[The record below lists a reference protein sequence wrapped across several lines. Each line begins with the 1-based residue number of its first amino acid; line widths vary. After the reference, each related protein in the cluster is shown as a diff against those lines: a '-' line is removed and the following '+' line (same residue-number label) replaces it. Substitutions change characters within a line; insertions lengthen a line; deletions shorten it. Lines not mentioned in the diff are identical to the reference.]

1 MKVLP
6 TIFATQEEQWEM
18 AMNLSCS
25 WARSTDPSTCICVP
39 LTAISHRASSQL
51 QSRFYKMR
59 VNGSIQLF
67 VDDVLRIIL
76 LDCGKDAA
84 AMSETDRGALDIAI
98 NEDQYEQNEKNG

>member
-1 MKVLP
+1 
-6 TIFATQEEQWEM
+6 
-18 AMNLSCS
+18 
-25 WARSTDPSTCICVP
+25 
-39 LTAISHRASSQL
+39 
-51 QSRFYKMR
+51 MR